1 MQWIVR
7 SLHRKMSFVLI
18 FATMVPIV
26 LLGFVSYHTASKIT
40 EEKVTMSNLNTLRQ
54 INAYMETIVQDVEN
68 MSVFLIGQE
77 QVQSYLSKTKAN
89 ATEYLDMTGFLTN
102 LAFSKRYISEIRII
116 SLQGMPEVSNNT
128 ILESSLFQVA
138 DMSVSYWEEHSKWW
152 SPPLESTTSAGKKR
166 SVFLVRPIRDHNTF
180 KTLGML
186 SIGIDTAVLSEQ
198 LRVAVQEHGVMFLQ
212 NEKGQIIASSTT
224 DLDHDLLA
232 MIREQPKLQ
241 SYSEQMWE
249 LDSSSGRHIVI
260 AADVPLISSWQ
271 AFTVIPYDTVSSQ
284 NRYVLLLTAVA
295 VGLAFLIT
303 AFAVMFFVKQVT
315 KPLIRLTRYL
325 ATINPDSVYRRLPI
339 ETPDEIGQLIKTYNR
354 LSENIGQLT
363 EQVKIN
369 EAMKKEADLKA
380 LQAQIQPHFLYN
392 TLSSIQWMA
401 WMNKQDQIAEMV
413 GSLSDFLRFSLNRGL
428 EVCSVKQEIEHVRNY
443 MNIQAIRYPERF
455 DMEVSVQPTLLDK
468 PILKLLLQPLVENA
482 LIHGILKDSMKQRGQ
497 VTIDIREC
505 EEEGWMECQVCD
517 NGVGISEERLQSLQ
531 MHMLSIADGKRGSFI
546 PSDPLLESDR
556 AAHGSGYGLMN
567 VQQRLLL
574 HYGATSQVSISSQM
588 EHGTCIIL
596 RFKGEW

>member
-7 SLHRKMSFVLI
+7 SLHRKMSFILI

-26 LLGFVSYHTASKIT
+26 LLGFISYYTASKIT

-54 INAYMETIVQDVEN
+54 VNSYMETIVQDVEN

-77 QVQSYLSKTKAN
+77 QVQSYLNNTRAN
-89 ATEYLDMTGFLTN
+89 ATDYLDMTGFLTN

-138 DMSVSYWEEHSKWW
+138 DMSESYWKQHSKWW
-152 SPPLESTTSAGKKR
+152 SPPLESTTSVGKKR
-166 SVFLVRPIRDHNTF
+166 SVFLVRPIRDINTF

-186 SIGIDTAVLSEQ
+186 SIGIDTAVVSEQ

-212 NEKGQIIASSTT
+212 NEKGQIIASSTS
-224 DLDHDLLA
+224 DLDHDVLA
-232 MIREQPKLQ
+232 NIRQQPKLQ
-241 SYSEQMWE
+241 GYSEQMWE
-249 LDSSSGRHIVI
+249 MNNGSGRHIVI
-260 AADVPLISSWQ
+260 ADDVPLISSWQ
-271 AFTVIPYDTVSSQ
+271 AYTVIPYDAFSAQ

-295 VGLAFLIT
+295 VGLALLIT

-325 ATINPDSVYRRLPI
+325 ATINPESVYRRLPI

-363 EQVKIN
+363 EQVKMN

-413 GSLSDFLRFSLNRGL
+413 GSLSDFLRFSLNRGV
-428 EVCSVKQEIEHVRNY
+428 EVTSVRQEIEHVRNY

-455 DMEVSVQPTLLDK
+455 DMEVNVPPNLLEK

-482 LIHGILKDSMKQRGQ
+482 LLHGILKDAMKQRGHIM
-497 VTIDIREC
+497 IDLREC
-505 EEEGWMECQVCD
+505 EEGWMECQVCD
-517 NGVGISEERLQSLQ
+517 NGVGISEERLHELQ
-531 MHMLSIADGKRGSFI
+531 IHMLNIADGRRGTFI
-546 PSDPLLESDR
+546 PSDPLLEADR
-556 AAHGSGYGLMN
+556 ASHGSGCGLMN

-574 HYGATSQVSISSQM
+574 HYGISAQVSISSQL